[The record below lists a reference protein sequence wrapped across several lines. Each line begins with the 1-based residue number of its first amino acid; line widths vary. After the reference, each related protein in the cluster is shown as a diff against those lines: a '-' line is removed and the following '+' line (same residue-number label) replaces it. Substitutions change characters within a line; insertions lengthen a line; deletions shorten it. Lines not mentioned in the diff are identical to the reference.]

1 MNLKHNILAYKGKAN
16 KTGIPKFG
24 YGTSFNKAI
33 TNKQT
38 KKTTKTKQTRNRKRR
53 SPGSW

>member
-38 KKTTKTKQTRNRKRR
+38 KKTTKSKQTRNRKRR